1 MGKLAEL
8 SDKGLLEKFKTC
20 EDEYYAFK
28 TAGDKTSMQ
37 KMVWKIIAV
46 KKEMTKRGLDDLALG
61 KTKVLFDDPTLGK
74 TKYYAQINHPAKSL
88 SLYDF
93 IQGPKP
99 LNVVQFWSSKEHSF
113 KAATYAY
120 DKSIVITCA
129 TATEWLCCSKE
140 AISLL
145 IASGVISEPY
155 PEYLLL
161 ANVAHVKNLDAFE
174 QASRF
179 GSFGKKAGLEY
190 WDGQDWKKMPSM
202 LTDDKQGANIVSGG
216 KEE

>member
-8 SDKGLLEKFKTC
+8 SDQGLLEKFKTC

-46 KKEMTKRGLDDLALG
+46 KKEMTKRGLDDPALG
-61 KTKVLFDDPTLGK
+61 KTKVLLDDPTLGK

-93 IQGPKP
+93 IHNQKTLPP
-99 LNVVQFWSSKEHSF
+99 LKVVQFWSSNEHSF

-120 DKSIVITCA
+120 GDSVVITCA
-129 TATEWLCCSKE
+129 TATAWLCCSKE

-161 ANVAHVKNLDAFE
+161 ADVAHVKNLDAFE

-190 WDGQDWKKMPSM
+190 WDGQDWQKMPSYY
-202 LTDDKQGANIVSGG
+202 
-216 KEE
+216 